1 MRSLY
6 QSFAILLL
14 CLFLA
19 GCTQA
24 PEKKDRLY
32 IVTTTGILA
41 DAVKNIV
48 KDSAYVQTIM
58 GAGVDPH
65 VYKASQGDLEKFL
78 QADMIIYGGLH
89 LEGKL
94 TEVLNKLG
102 RTRPVLGVGD
112 ELPKTLVRTDSSF
125 ASAVDPHIWFNIKI
139 WAEVVDLTAK
149 RIISLDKKHAN
160 FYRTNANSYIKNL
173 LLLDKEVKDMISTI
187 PAHKRVMITAHD
199 AFNYFGSAYDIEVM
213 GLQGISTTA
222 EFGLRDVSNLVTFI
236 LERQINAIFLETSVS
251 DRAIKAVI
259 AGVNEKGGKLLI
271 GGNLFSDAMGAS
283 GTPEGTYIGMVKHNV
298 NTIVKA
304 LK

>member
-1 MRSLY
+1 MKSLN
-6 QSFAILLL
+6 QSFIVLIISTLL
-14 CLFLA
+14 
-19 GCTQA
+19 GCGSVQE
-24 PEKKDRLY
+24 EKSSLY
-32 IVTTTGILA
+32 IVTTTGMLA

-48 KDSAYVQTIM
+48 QDSAEVHAIM

-78 QADMIIYGGLH
+78 KADIIVFGGLH

-94 TEVLNKLG
+94 TEVLKKLS
-102 RTRPVLGVGD
+102 RTKPVLGVGD
-112 ELPKTLVRTDSSF
+112 ELPKTLLRADKNF
-125 ASAVDPHIWFNIKI
+125 ASTVDPHIWFDVKI
-139 WAEVVDLTAK
+139 WSEAVKVIAK
-149 RIISLDKKHAN
+149 EIISLDGNHAE
-160 FYRTNANSYIKNL
+160 YYKANTDKYIKTL
-173 LLLDKEVKDMISTI
+173 LMLDKEVKDVIETI
-187 PAHKRVMITAHD
+187 PSQKRVMITAHD
-199 AFNYFGSAYDIEVM
+199 AFNYFGNAYNIEVM

-222 EFGLRDVSNLVTFI
+222 EFGLRDVSNLVNFI
-236 LERQINAIFLETSVS
+236 LEHQIRAIFLETSVS

-298 NTIVKA
+298 ETIVKA